1 MQIYLHY
8 IQMVR
13 DASEV
18 VGRPDRE
25 GMVAS
30 LFGMPFGEGSELS
43 AIVYG
48 LVGVAGVQ
56 ALFWKGVQA

>member
-1 MQIYLHY
+1 
-8 IQMVR
+8 
-13 DASEV
+13 
-18 VGRPDRE
+18 
-25 GMVAS
+25 MVAS
-30 LFGMPFGEGSELS
+30 LFGMRFGEGSELS